1 MQKLGNNI
9 RAWNEGFKL
18 KGGGNTEGV
27 RVKSWVGKWGRERE
41 CRTRK
46 SMYKNSIGK
55 SVVALCV
62 KFKKNLKGKC
72 EV

>member
-1 MQKLGNNI
+1 MGNNI
-9 RAWNEGFKL
+9 RVWNEGFKL
-18 KGGGNTEGV
+18 KGGGGNIEGV

-41 CRTRK
+41 CRIRK
-46 SMYKNSIGK
+46 FMYKNFIGK
-55 SVVALCV
+55 FVVVLCV